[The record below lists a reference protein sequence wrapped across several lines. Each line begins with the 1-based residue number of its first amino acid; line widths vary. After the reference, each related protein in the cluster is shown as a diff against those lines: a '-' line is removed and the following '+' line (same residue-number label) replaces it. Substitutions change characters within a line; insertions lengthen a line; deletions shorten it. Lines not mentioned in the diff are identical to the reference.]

1 MFARGNRPH
10 KRTVCSVMISRI
22 SVGKHNKF
30 LDVILRYRI
39 VGEEVASLV
48 LEGTSEALTREES
61 KDFCRRTKTRGA
73 VKTICIVELTKT
85 EGGERERS
93 RERSRERRH
102 RQY

>member
-61 KDFCRRTKTRGA
+61 KDFCRRTA
-73 VKTICIVELTKT
+73 ICIVELTKT
-85 EGGERERS
+85 EGGE
-93 RERSRERRH
+93 
-102 RQY
+102 